1 MQIKRN
7 QNSLKRYCFIES
19 DNSIHPEGIPG
30 DYSSKLFSLSFFLLI
45 LSRLTLFYCGR
56 LQCMIQNIMWAVLK
70 IVVQIRVTT
79 SINVVF
85 CKPDTL

>member
-30 DYSSKLFSLSFFLLI
+30 DYSSKLFFSLFLSFNSVKVNSILLRSI
-45 LSRLTLFYCGR
+45 
-56 LQCMIQNIMWAVLK
+56 AVHDSK
-70 IVVQIRVTT
+70 Y
-79 SINVVF
+79 NVSSF
-85 CKPDTL
+85 KNCRANSCNY